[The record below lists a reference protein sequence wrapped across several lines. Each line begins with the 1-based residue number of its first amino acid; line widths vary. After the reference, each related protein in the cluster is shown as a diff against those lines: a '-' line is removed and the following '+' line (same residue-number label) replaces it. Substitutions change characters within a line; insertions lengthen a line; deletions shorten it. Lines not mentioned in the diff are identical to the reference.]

1 MAHGAP
7 SATSLRRLAAP
18 VLRACTRA
26 ERFRPCPG
34 AVVVVVLCS
43 SVTRV
48 PEDVAFLQLGLGP
61 SPDPALATEAAQA
74 CIADPRELN
83 CMRIQH
89 WAHHGYETNLNL
101 VTASDAEVAAECGRL
116 FAVYTAHIHS
126 RRPLPGEM

>member
-1 MAHGAP
+1 M
-7 SATSLRRLAAP
+7 
-18 VLRACTRA
+18 LRACTRA

-48 PEDVAFLQLGLGP
+48 PEDVAFLQLGLG
-61 SPDPALATEAAQA
+61 LATEPAQA

-89 WAHHGYETNLNL
+89 WARH
-101 VTASDAEVAAECGRL
+101 VTALGFVITTEAGR
-116 FAVYTAHIHS
+116 AW
-126 RRPLPGEM
+126 